1 MRSNVSRQTRALR
14 DEILRRAER
23 EARRHGMS
31 RRQFME
37 STMGV
42 AITLAAINELGCR
55 GSLDTS
61 ARSDAGRGDAGC
73 GLAPSSGPYVIA
85 PGATCDPSAQIA
97 CTDFIFDI
105 QTYCSDAGAWQTQN
119 VMYPTFPRLLA
130 TCTDAA
136 DPLDCFDPKHY
147 AEGMFLGSDT
157 TMTVITGFPWRR
169 TTSTPRWE
177 EPGAT

>member
-42 AITLAAINELGCR
+42 AM
-55 GSLDTS
+55 
-61 ARSDAGRGDAGC
+61 
-73 GLAPSSGPYVIA
+73 
-85 PGATCDPSAQIA
+85 CDPSAQIA